1 MLNLQLNELQRQI
14 EVTRKQMPKMPEY
27 AEQILSLQQEL
38 AMEREMTE
46 LLCRDL
52 ETPKN
57 LDRWREIPGDE
68 PDVEQLDTRIHLL
81 EERVNNKKEQL
92 LEKEL
97 VLEEVTSLSD
107 KLRKQASEGRADTLR
122 LAKRVNEFQSR
133 IKDTTRKMM
142 ATVSELSMYQAT
154 AIKLQ
159 QVGIF
164 PFGAHRCFPLWRPSL
179 CLAPIQ
185 HVVPIRPPCIRLC
198 LNSVFPTNPA

>member
-1 MLNLQLNELQRQI
+1 
-14 EVTRKQMPKMPEY
+14 MPKMPEY

-68 PDVEQLDTRIHLL
+68 PDVEQLGVRIHLL
-81 EERVNNKKEQL
+81 DERVNHKKEQL

-107 KLRKQASEGRADTLR
+107 KLRKQASEGRNDTLR

-159 QVGIF
+159 QV
-164 PFGAHRCFPLWRPSL
+164 L
-179 CLAPIQ
+179 CI
-185 HVVPIRPPCIRLC
+185 HIYDVMYI
-198 LNSVFPTNPA
+198 